1 MIRKA
6 LRHDKINKIDKKIE
20 QNKVLYNNQIK

>member
-1 MIRKA
+1 MIKKA
-6 LRHDKINKIDKKIE
+6 LRHDKIDQIDKKIE

>member
-6 LRHDKINKIDKKIE
+6 LRYDKIDKIDKKIE